1 MTWTSQW
8 LWRPGVQR
16 VGSRAISQAELL
28 GLVKDEE
35 NMVRKHYHIVR
46 NSVLT

>member
-8 LWRPGVQR
+8 LWRPGPQG
-16 VGSRAISQAELL
+16 VGHKALNQLELL
-28 GLVKDEE
+28 GLADGKEH
-35 NMVRKHYHIVR
+35 MMRKHRVVR

>member
-8 LWRPGVQR
+8 LWRPRPQGV
-16 VGSRAISQAELL
+16 GHEAFSQPELL
-28 GLVKDEE
+28 GLADDKET
-35 NMVRKHYHIVR
+35 MMRKHHVGR